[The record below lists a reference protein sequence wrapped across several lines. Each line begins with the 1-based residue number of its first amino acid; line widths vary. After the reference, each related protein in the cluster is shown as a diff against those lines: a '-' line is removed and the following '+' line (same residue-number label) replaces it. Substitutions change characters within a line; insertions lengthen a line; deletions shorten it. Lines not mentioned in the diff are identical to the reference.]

1 MKKMYKNIFVILLAL
16 GMAVG
21 SISPSLLVQA
31 EDSISKQ
38 EMIPESSKDALKKY
52 SKISDIDSTTILG
65 ADFTYYQQCLTWGK
79 QYKNYMSQPV
89 DNLFTYV
96 KSQGI
101 NTISVKAAVNPVGE
115 NTYLSLDNAIKTLK
129 AAKAAGLQTN
139 LVLLYSDKMTYA
151 GTQELPKAWQED
163 EEADKVTDKA
173 KEYTKQV
180 VEQLKQANAIPTIV
194 TMGNEV
200 DWNFLGITEGGGWNG
215 WVAMGD
221 ISAYLKENGIKN
233 AISIAAPK
241 EASAVKEII
250 DGKLKW
256 TNADYDYIGV
266 NLYPDDNTNTYVEEL
281 RNAVEECSEKKQLIV
296 SSVKYARVNEED
308 TVNVYTQAEG
318 IYDLLSATIDKNNA
332 GGMIYDEAVYTG
344 NWTSLFDDD
353 GDAQISLAIFAY
365 AQGKQIDTSRDPYK
379 YGDDTGLKSQKVTIR
394 KVSKMTDSTIR
405 GMDIS
410 SYIALKNAGVKYYDN
425 NGKEASL
432 LKVLSDNGV
441 NYLRIRIWNDP
452 YNEKGETYGGGASDV
467 ENGLKIAKE
476 AAKYNMKLLLCFHYS
491 DFWAEPSVQKLPK
504 AWKKDANNQ
513 EKLRADVYN
522 FTKETIEKF
531 KAVGADIGMVQVG
544 NEISQGM
551 MDVMRDENNSE
562 LSVWSDQ
569 AKSKVIDSYINEG
582 TKAVREYAP
591 NALIALHLNT
601 LYTGIYKD
609 AMDAWERDNVDYD
622 VFGASCYAFWVG
634 DNVVND
640 IKRAG
645 NYVAS
650 RGKLFTILE
659 TSWFNS
665 TEDADGTGNMESST
679 NLKSYKVGPQGQVDV
694 LADMYD
700 AVLTN
705 DNGLGI
711 FYWEGA
717 WIPVKAGWTNWKYNK
732 EMADKYGTGWASQG
746 AVGYFPNW
754 KMYYNGQP
762 AWGGDSWDNQTLFDT
777 KGYPLDSLR
786 FYKDAVSS
794 KEKQQIAIIELC
806 SQSGGIIGYKYV
818 KVSVGKS
825 ITYTLPVVTGYK
837 AVKTKI
843 QIKGEKEG
851 IKRVQATYKML
862 PKKQNIRLKK
872 SSYKLPYASNY
883 NFKKQVIA
891 NGKLTF
897 KSSNSKVI
905 YINKR
910 TGKMTIKK
918 PGKVTITIN
927 AGSTAFYKAA
937 KKRVTVY
944 AVPKKQ
950 TLQRVRKSGRTIKVT
965 VKKDVK
971 ATGYQVVTSTNK
983 KFKRNKKSVVSKNNR
998 RLSLTLRQNAKGTYY
1013 VRARSY
1019 IKIGKKS
1026 YYASWSKVKKIVLK

>member
-1 MKKMYKNIFVILLAL
+1 MR
-16 GMAVG
+16 
-21 SISPSLLVQA
+21 
-31 EDSISKQ
+31 
-38 EMIPESSKDALKKY
+38 
-52 SKISDIDSTTILG
+52 
-65 ADFTYYQQCLTWGK
+65 W
-79 QYKNYMSQPV
+79 
-89 DNLFTYV
+89 
-96 KSQGI
+96 
-101 NTISVKAAVNPVGE
+101 
-115 NTYLSLDNAIKTLK
+115 
-129 AAKAAGLQTN
+129 
-139 LVLLYSDKMTYA
+139 
-151 GTQELPKAWQED
+151 
-163 EEADKVTDKA
+163 
-173 KEYTKQV
+173 TK
-180 VEQLKQANAIPTIV
+180 
-194 TMGNEV
+194 
-200 DWNFLGITEGGGWNG
+200 
-215 WVAMGD
+215 
-221 ISAYLKENGIKN
+221 
-233 AISIAAPK
+233 
-241 EASAVKEII
+241 
-250 DGKLKW
+250 
-256 TNADYDYIGV
+256 ADYDYIGV
-266 NLYPDDNTNTYVEEL
+266 NLYPDDNTNTYVENL
-281 RNAVEECSEKKQLIV
+281 KKAVESCSDKQLII
-296 SSVKYARVNEED
+296 SNVKYARTNEAD
-308 TVNVYTQAEG
+308 TANVYTQADN
-318 IYDLLSATIDKNNA
+318 IYNLLSATIDEQNA
-332 GGMIYDEAVYTG
+332 GGIVYDEAVYAG
-344 NWTSLFDDD
+344 SWNSLFDED

-365 AQGKQIDTSRDPYK
+365 AQGHQTDTSRDPYK
-379 YGDDTGLKSQKVTIR
+379 YGDDTGLKSQKVTIN

-425 NGKEASL
+425 NGNEASL

-441 NYLRIRIWNDP
+441 NYIRIRIWNDP

-467 ENGLKIAKE
+467 ENGLKIARE

-732 EMADKYGTGWASQG
+732 EMADKSR
-746 AVGYFPNW
+746 NR
-754 KMYYNGQP
+754 
-762 AWGGDSWDNQTLFDT
+762 L
-777 KGYPLDSLR
+777 
-786 FYKDAVSS
+786 
-794 KEKQQIAIIELC
+794 
-806 SQSGGIIGYKYV
+806 GIPRSCRI
-818 KVSVGKS
+818 
-825 ITYTLPVVTGYK
+825 LP
-837 AVKTKI
+837 
-843 QIKGEKEG
+843 
-851 IKRVQATYKML
+851 
-862 PKKQNIRLKK
+862 
-872 SSYKLPYASNY
+872 
-883 NFKKQVIA
+883 
-891 NGKLTF
+891 
-897 KSSNSKVI
+897 
-905 YINKR
+905 
-910 TGKMTIKK
+910 
-918 PGKVTITIN
+918 
-927 AGSTAFYKAA
+927 
-937 KKRVTVY
+937 
-944 AVPKKQ
+944 
-950 TLQRVRKSGRTIKVT
+950 
-965 VKKDVK
+965 
-971 ATGYQVVTSTNK
+971 
-983 KFKRNKKSVVSKNNR
+983 
-998 RLSLTLRQNAKGTYY
+998 
-1013 VRARSY
+1013 
-1019 IKIGKKS
+1019 
-1026 YYASWSKVKKIVLK
+1026 

>member
-1 MKKMYKNIFVILLAL
+1 MKKFLIKICALLTVSSMLIGVVFMSDFATAYS
-16 GMAVG
+16 MAAANTV
-21 SISPSLLVQA
+21 
-31 EDSISKQ
+31 ET
-38 EMIPESSKDALKKY
+38 PESSRDALKKY
-52 SKISDIDSTTILG
+52 KEISEINNDTILG
-65 ADFTYYQQCLTWGK
+65 VDFTYYQQCLTWGK
-79 QYKNYMSQPV
+79 QYKNYMSQPI

-101 NTISVKAAVNPVGE
+101 NTISVKVAVNPTRD
-115 NTYLSLDNAIKTLK
+115 NAYLSLDNAIKTLK
-129 AAKAAGLQTN
+129 EAKAAGLQTN
-139 LVLLYSDKMTYA
+139 LVLLYSDEMTYA
-151 GTQELPKAWQED
+151 GTQKLPVGWTSDNATE
-163 EEADKVTDKA
+163 KA
-173 KEYTKQV
+173 KAYTTEV
-180 VEQLKQANAIPTIV
+180 VEKLKKESATPTII
-194 TMGNEV
+194 TIGNEV
-200 DWNFLGITEGGGWNG
+200 NWNFLGITAEGGWNG
-215 WVAMGD
+215 WVAMGE
-221 ISAYLKENGIKN
+221 ISAYLKENNI
-233 AISIAAPK
+233 
-241 EASAVKEII
+241 
-250 DGKLKW
+250 
-256 TNADYDYIGV
+256 
-266 NLYPDDNTNTYVEEL
+266 
-281 RNAVEECSEKKQLIV
+281 
-296 SSVKYARVNEED
+296 
-308 TVNVYTQAEG
+308 
-318 IYDLLSATIDKNNA
+318 
-332 GGMIYDEAVYTG
+332 
-344 NWTSLFDDD
+344 
-353 GDAQISLAIFAY
+353 AIFAY
-365 AQGKQIDTSRDPYK
+365 AQGHQTDTSRDPYK
-379 YGDDTGLKSQKVTIR
+379 YGDDTGLKSQKVTIN

-425 NGKEASL
+425 NGNEASL

-441 NYLRIRIWNDP
+441 NYIRIRIWNDP

-467 ENGLKIAKE
+467 ENGLKIARE

-862 PKKQNIRLKK
+862 PKKQNICLKK

>member
-16 GMAVG
+16 GIVVG
-21 SISPSLLVQA
+21 SISPSFSVQA

-52 SKISDIDSTTILG
+52 SKISDINSTTILG
-65 ADFTYYQQCLTWGK
+65 VDFTYYQQCLTWGK
-79 QYKNYMSQPV
+79 QYKNYMSQPI

-101 NTISVKAAVNPVGE
+101 NTISVKVAVNPTGD
-115 NTYLSLDNAIKTLK
+115 NAYLSLDNAIKTLK

-139 LVLLYSDKMTYA
+139 LVLLYSDEMTYA
-151 GTQELPKAWQED
+151 GTQKLPVGWTSDNATE
-163 EEADKVTDKA
+163 KA
-173 KEYTKQV
+173 KAYTTEV
-180 VEQLKQANAIPTIV
+180 VEKLKKESATPTII
-194 TMGNEV
+194 TIGNEV
-200 DWNFLGITEGGGWNG
+200 DWNFLGITAEGGWNG
-215 WVAMGD
+215 WVAMGE
-221 ISAYLKENGIKN
+221 ISAYLKENNIKN
-233 AISIAAPK
+233 AFSLAAPK
-241 EASAVKEII
+241 EASAIQEII
-250 DGKLKW
+250 TGKLRW
-256 TNADYDYIGV
+256 TKADYDYIGV
-266 NLYPDDNTNTYVEEL
+266 NLYPDDNTDTYVENL
-281 RNAVEECSEKKQLIV
+281 KKAVESCSDKQLII
-296 SSVKYARVNEED
+296 SNVKYARTNEAD
-308 TVNVYTQAEG
+308 TANVYTQADN
-318 IYDLLSATIDKNNA
+318 IYNLLSATIDEQNA
-332 GGMIYDEAVYTG
+332 GGIVYDEAVYAG
-344 NWTSLFDDD
+344 SWNSLFDED

-365 AQGKQIDTSRDPYK
+365 AQGHQTDTSRDPYK
-379 YGDDTGLKSQKVTIR
+379 YGDDTGLKSQKVTIN
-394 KVSKMTDSTIR
+394 KVSKMADSTIR

-425 NGKEASL
+425 NGNEASL

-441 NYLRIRIWNDP
+441 NYIRIRIWNDP

-467 ENGLKIAKE
+467 ENGLKIARE

-504 AWKKDANNQ
+504 AWQKDANNPKQ
-513 EKLRADVYN
+513 LRANVYN
-522 FTKETIEKF
+522 YTKETIEKF
-531 KAVGADIGMVQVG
+531 KAVGANIGMVQIG

-551 MDVMRDENNSE
+551 MGVMQSKNSSIWAE
-562 LSVWSDQ
+562 
-569 AKSKVIDSYINEG
+569 KSKIELIDSYINAG
-582 TKAVREYAP
+582 AKAVRECTP
-591 NALIALHLNT
+591 EALIALHLDT
-601 LYTGIYKD
+601 LYTGTYKN
-609 AMDAWERDNVDYD
+609 AMDVWERDNVDYD
-622 VFGASCYAFWVG
+622 VLGASSYAFWVG
-634 DNVVND
+634 DNM
-640 IKRAG
+640 IGSLKKAG
-645 NYVAS
+645 EYVAS
-650 RGKLFTILE
+650 RGKMFTILE
-659 TSWFNS
+659 TSWLNS
-665 TEDADGTGNMESST
+665 TEDADGTPNMISST
-679 NLKSYKVGPQGQVDV
+679 KVKKYNIGPQGQVDV

-717 WIPVKAGWTNWKYNK
+717 WIPVKPGWTNWKYNR

-862 PKKQNIRLKK
+862 PKKQNICLKK

>member
-1 MKKMYKNIFVILLAL
+1 MKKFLIKICALLTVSSMLIGVVFMSDFATAYS
-16 GMAVG
+16 MAAANTV
-21 SISPSLLVQA
+21 
-31 EDSISKQ
+31 ET
-38 EMIPESSKDALKKY
+38 PESSRDALKKY
-52 SKISDIDSTTILG
+52 KEISEINNDTILG
-65 ADFTYYQQCLTWGK
+65 VDFTYYQQCLTWGK
-79 QYKNYMSQPV
+79 QYKNYMSQPI

-101 NTISVKAAVNPVGE
+101 NTISVKVAVNPTRD
-115 NTYLSLDNAIKTLK
+115 NAYLSLDNAIKTLK
-129 AAKAAGLQTN
+129 EAKAVGLQTN
-139 LVLLYSDKMTYA
+139 LVLMYSDEMTYA
-151 GTQELPKAWQED
+151 GTQKLPVGWTSDNATE
-163 EEADKVTDKA
+163 KA
-173 KEYTKQV
+173 KAYTTEV
-180 VEQLKQANAIPTIV
+180 VEKLKKESATPTII
-194 TMGNEV
+194 TIGNEV
-200 DWNFLGITEGGGWNG
+200 NWNFLGITAEGGWNG
-215 WVAMGD
+215 WVAMGE
-221 ISAYLKENGIKN
+221 ISAYLKENNIKN
-233 AISIAAPK
+233 AFSLAASK
-241 EASAVKEII
+241 EASAIQEII
-250 DGKLKW
+250 TGKLRW
-256 TNADYDYIGV
+256 TKADYDYIGV
-266 NLYPDDNTNTYVEEL
+266 NLYPDDNTNTYVENL
-281 RNAVEECSEKKQLIV
+281 KKAVESCSDKQLII
-296 SSVKYARVNEED
+296 SNVKYARTNEAD
-308 TVNVYTQAEG
+308 TANVYTQADN
-318 IYDLLSATIDKNNA
+318 IYNLLSATIDEQNA
-332 GGMIYDEAVYTG
+332 GGIVYDEAVYAG
-344 NWTSLFDDD
+344 SWNSLFDED

-365 AQGKQIDTSRDPYK
+365 AQGHQTDTSRDPYK
-379 YGDDTGLKSQKVTIR
+379 YGDDTGLKSQKVTIN

-425 NGKEASL
+425 NGNEASL

-441 NYLRIRIWNDP
+441 NYIRIRIWNDP
-452 YNEKGETYGGGASDV
+452 YNEKGETYGGGDSDV
-467 ENGLKIAKE
+467 ENGLKIARE

-531 KAVGADIGMVQVG
+531 KAVGADIGMVQMG

>member
-1 MKKMYKNIFVILLAL
+1 MKKFLIKICALLTVSSMLIGVVFMSDFATAYS
-16 GMAVG
+16 MAAANTV
-21 SISPSLLVQA
+21 
-31 EDSISKQ
+31 ET
-38 EMIPESSKDALKKY
+38 PESSRDALKKY
-52 SKISDIDSTTILG
+52 KEISEINNDTILG
-65 ADFTYYQQCLTWGK
+65 VDFTYYQQCLTWGK
-79 QYKNYMSQPV
+79 QYKNYMSQPI

-101 NTISVKAAVNPVGE
+101 NTISVKVAVNPTRD
-115 NTYLSLDNAIKTLK
+115 NAYLSLDNAIKTLK
-129 AAKAAGLQTN
+129 EAKAAGLQTN
-139 LVLLYSDKMTYA
+139 LVLLYSDEMTYA
-151 GTQELPKAWQED
+151 GAQKLPVGWTSDNATE
-163 EEADKVTDKA
+163 KA
-173 KEYTKQV
+173 KAYTTEV
-180 VEQLKQANAIPTIV
+180 VEKLKKESATPTII
-194 TMGNEV
+194 TIGN
-200 DWNFLGITEGGGWNG
+200 
-215 WVAMGD
+215 
-221 ISAYLKENGIKN
+221 
-233 AISIAAPK
+233 
-241 EASAVKEII
+241 
-250 DGKLKW
+250 
-256 TNADYDYIGV
+256 
-266 NLYPDDNTNTYVEEL
+266 
-281 RNAVEECSEKKQLIV
+281 
-296 SSVKYARVNEED
+296 
-308 TVNVYTQAEG
+308 
-318 IYDLLSATIDKNNA
+318 
-332 GGMIYDEAVYTG
+332 
-344 NWTSLFDDD
+344 
-353 GDAQISLAIFAY
+353 
-365 AQGKQIDTSRDPYK
+365 
-379 YGDDTGLKSQKVTIR
+379 
-394 KVSKMTDSTIR
+394 
-405 GMDIS
+405 
-410 SYIALKNAGVKYYDN
+410 
-425 NGKEASL
+425 EASL

-441 NYLRIRIWNDP
+441 NYIRIRIWNDP

-467 ENGLKIAKE
+467 ENGLKIARE

-862 PKKQNIRLKK
+862 PKKQNICLKK